1 MKEKMAFGLLSA
13 VVAWFSLWHRGD
25 NPLPPPP
32 PTPVPTPV
40 PPPIPTPIPP
50 PPTPTPAPAPIP
62 APAPAPVTSI
72 PAANLTFV
80 VTDNATALSVRD
92 ATVTVD
98 MIRIK
103 TDDAGKAVFAN
114 ISPGDHKYTISKKG
128 YKRVTG
134 VVRVAGDTTV
144 PVKLVPK

>member
-1 MKEKMAFGLLSA
+1 MKEKIAFGLLSA
-13 VVAWFSLWHRGD
+13 AVACVSLRYRGE

-40 PPPIPTPIPP
+40 PPPIPTPIP

-80 VTDNATALSVRD
+80 VTDNATALPVRD

-98 MIRIK
+98 MVWIK
-103 TDDAGKAVFAN
+103 TDDAGEAVFAN
-114 ISPGDHKYTISKKG
+114 ISPGDHKYTISKRG
-128 YKRVTG
+128 YRRVTG